1 MGSICPCLSPAEEQD
16 EAQLREIAIG
26 KDIDNRKSELIY
38 VLYHII
44 YMYKE
49 SKFAVVKLIH
59 SSGKFS
65 LRSTQP
71 VQTLFLFKS
80 IWIHPQRSQGCQ
92 KMCQDPLNM
101 PFEVWCANIAPERH
115 KLRKTV
121 RIGKKMSKI
130 TCFLRHF

>member
-38 VLYHII
+38 VLYII

-65 LRSTQP
+65 LRS
-71 VQTLFLFKS
+71 FL
-80 IWIHPQRSQGCQ
+80 ILC
-92 KMCQDPLNM
+92 
-101 PFEVWCANIAPERH
+101 
-115 KLRKTV
+115 
-121 RIGKKMSKI
+121 
-130 TCFLRHF
+130 